1 MDELMDSLD
10 KSSDFAAGPD
20 DIHYQ
25 MLKHLFL
32 QMHFGHYLIPWITS
46 GSLATFLLHGII
58 HI

>member
-32 QMHFGHYLIPWITS
+32 QMHFGHYLIP
-46 GSLATFLLHGII
+46 
-58 HI
+58 